1 MFEAHTTCSIQWLK
15 RALMG
20 AVIGLQSGVSVEN
33 YSNQCT
39 QGVEFLEHDGGS
51 CLLLDPLHASSNC
64 LMRVRPGSNLL
75 AADALALIG
84 IAPVDRDMN
93 CEESVAPIKTQV
105 PSDILL
111 GWVEVDC
118 SSCDDG

>member
-15 RALMG
+15 RASMG
-20 AVIGLQSGVSVEN
+20 AAIGLESGVSVEN
-33 YSNQCT
+33 YSNQRT
-39 QGVEFLEHDGGS
+39 EGVDLLEHDEGS
-51 CLLLDPLHASSNC
+51 YILLDPLHASSNC

-75 AADALALIG
+75 VAVAVALII
-84 IAPVDRDMN
+84 IAPVDRYMN
-93 CEESVAPIKTQV
+93 CEESVAPTKTQA